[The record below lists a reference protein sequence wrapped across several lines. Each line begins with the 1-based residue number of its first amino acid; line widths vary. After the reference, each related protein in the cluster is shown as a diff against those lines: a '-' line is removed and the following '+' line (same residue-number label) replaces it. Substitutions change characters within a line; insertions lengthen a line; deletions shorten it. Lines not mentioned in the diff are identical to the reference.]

1 MSARMTGLLAAGASA
16 ALLAAALGFQYLGGL
31 APCQLCLWQRWPH
44 AGAALLGVALL
55 ILPGA
60 RVPLA
65 ALGTLTMVAG
75 AGLGGYHA
83 GVEWGFWAGPSACAG
98 GAGVAG
104 QSAEALLAQIMAA
117 PVVRCDEVAWSLLGL
132 SMAGWNALA
141 SAGLAGLWLL
151 ALGRAR
157 A

>member
-1 MSARMTGLLAAGASA
+1 
-16 ALLAAALGFQYLGGL
+16 
-31 APCQLCLWQRWPH
+31 
-44 AGAALLGVALL
+44 
-55 ILPGA
+55 
-60 RVPLA
+60 
-65 ALGTLTMVAG
+65 MVVG

-83 GVEWGFWAGPSACAG
+83 GVEWGFWAGPTACAG
-98 GAGVAG
+98 GAGVGG

-157 A
+157 G